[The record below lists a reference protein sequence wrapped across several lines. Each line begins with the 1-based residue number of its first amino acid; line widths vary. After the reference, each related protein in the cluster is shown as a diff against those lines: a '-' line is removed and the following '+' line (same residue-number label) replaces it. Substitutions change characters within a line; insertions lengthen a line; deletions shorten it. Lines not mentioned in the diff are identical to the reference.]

1 MALEGSLRDM
11 SLVDLFRIFQL
22 GQKTGML
29 MLIGSH
35 ERGIISIAAG
45 RLVDAAI
52 IRSADRQVLAVRE
65 EAILQLLQW
74 DDAVFAFRHDPSLL
88 KRPVRITK
96 DSTWLMLEGLRRR
109 TRPLPLQPHQIITLD
124 TPLELAPL
132 PDNDEWSAG
141 LAMEQVRLLNQIGVY
156 RTLRVF
162 CQRTGIIPDKAI
174 RIASELVIVGL
185 VDIGVSDVPVIS
197 GTPKVVGQ
205 EDASLAGQAKPALAS
220 RMVAAPTRRALP
232 TKRALFD
239 AVVRRIREL

>member
-29 MLIGSH
+29 MLVGTQ

-52 IRSADRQVLAVRE
+52 IRSADRQVTAVRE
-65 EAILQLLQW
+65 DAILQLLQW
-74 DDAVFAFRHDPSLL
+74 DDAVFAFRHDPNLL

-109 TRPLPLQPHQIITLD
+109 TRPLPLQPHQVLTLD

-132 PDNDEWSAG
+132 PDNDEWNAG
-141 LAMEQVRLLNQIGVY
+141 LAMDQVRLLNLIGVY

-162 CQRTGIIPDKAI
+162 CQRTGIIPDTAI
-174 RIASELVIVGL
+174 RLASELVIVGL
-185 VDIGVSDVPVIS
+185 VEIGTIDVPVIS
-197 GTPKVVGQ
+197 GTPKPVGQ
-205 EDASLAGQAKPALAS
+205 PDTAILQAQPVLAS
-220 RMVAAPTRRALP
+220 RVVAGPTRRALP